1 MPFPVHVRS
10 NPDKPALIM
19 AGTGETRTY
28 DDLDTASVRLAR
40 HLHSQGLRP
49 GDGLAAMLVNEPAFF
64 EVFWAA
70 MRSGLVITPV
80 NSHLA
85 ADEIEYILRDSGAKA
100 FIVSSDLL
108 DVASRA
114 AAAVPACGVRLVVG
128 ARAERGF
135 ASFSAALAA
144 ESSDPLDHEPLG
156 DFMNYSSGTT
166 GRPKGVRRPSP
177 PGQTFADAGVLEPL
191 LAGLYGIDEQSVYLS
206 PAPLYHSAP
215 LAFSTG
221 AMALGGTVVV
231 MERFDPEAA
240 LAAIER
246 HGVTHSQWVPTM
258 FVRLLRLSD
267 EVRSAHDLSSMR
279 VAIHAA
285 APCPPKVKDA
295 MLAWWGPILNE
306 YYGATELNCMT
317 HAPSEAWVSHP
328 GTVGRPVLGT
338 LHICGDDG
346 EELPIGAPGLVYSEL
361 PQAPFEYHGD
371 PEKTA
376 STRHPQHPTWTTV
389 GDVGY
394 VDADGYLY
402 LTDRKAFMIISGG
415 VNIYPQEIEHV
426 LIDHPNVA
434 DVAVFGLPNEEMGE
448 EVKAVVELRD
458 GVDPSPEL
466 GEELRTFARAA
477 LAGYKVPRTV
487 DFVAQL
493 PRLETGKLYKAALRD
508 EYLRELSRAAAP
520 EC

>member
-1 MPFPVHVRS
+1 MPFPLHARA

-19 AGTGETRTY
+19 AGSGVTRTY
-28 DDLDTASVRLAR
+28 ADLEQASVRLAR
-40 HLHSQGLRP
+40 HLRAQGLRTR
-49 GDGLAAMLVNEPAFF
+49 DGLAVMLTNEPAFF

-70 MRSGLVITPV
+70 MRSGLVITPI

-85 ADEIEYILRDSGAKA
+85 VDEIAYILRDSGAKA
-100 FIVSSDLL
+100 FIVSNDLI
-108 DVASRA
+108 DVATRA
-114 AAAVPACGVRLVVG
+114 AETVPACGVRITVG
-128 ARAERGF
+128 GRAAQGF
-135 ASFSAALAA
+135 EAYSAALAA
-144 ESSDPLDHEPLG
+144 QPSDPLDAEPLG
-156 DFMNYSSGTT
+156 EFMNYSSGTT
-166 GRPKGVRRPSP
+166 GRPKGVRRPAVA
-177 PGQTFADAGVLEPL
+177 GQTFADAGVLEPL
-191 LAGLYGIDEQSVYLS
+191 LAGLYGIDEQTIYLS

-221 AMALGGTVVV
+221 VMALGGTVVV
-231 MERFDPEAA
+231 MERFEPEAA

-246 HGVTHSQWVPTM
+246 HRVTHSQWVPTM
-258 FVRLLRLSD
+258 FVRLLRLG
-267 EVRSAHDLSSMR
+267 EELRAAHDLSSMR

-338 LHICGDDG
+338 LHICGEDG
-346 EELPIGAPGLVYSEL
+346 EELPTGTPGLVYSEL
-361 PQAPFEYHGD
+361 PEAPFEYHGD

-376 STRHPQHPTWTTV
+376 STRHPRHPTWTTV

-394 VDADGYLY
+394 VDAEGYLY

-426 LIDHPNVA
+426 LIDHHSVA

-458 GVDPSPEL
+458 GVAPSPEL
-466 GEELRTFARAA
+466 GEEIRTFARGA
-477 LAGYKVPRTV
+477 LAGYKVPRSV

-508 EYLRELSRAAAP
+508 KYLRELSRAAAP